1 MFKRT
6 LQVQR
11 ALIFLLFILFVSTV
25 WIYTKFDSTLHYT
38 FINVTNMELKN
49 LKRVT
54 EAIVGNITMNIKQ
67 GSIYEQL
74 KHNKKLR
81 EKLNKILS
89 LYVNDEMKYVY
100 VIYRDKKGRYRYLL
114 DGSKIAKERGAFN
127 QIFIPVSNIW
137 DTCFKTKKD
146 IFTVQKNIA
155 SLWITYLYPIIIN
168 KKMQAVLA
176 LDISTI
182 TDKKIERSL
191 IPLRMY
197 LKYLIMFMFIVIF
210 TTAFQIYLLIRERK
224 VSRIDALTRLYN
236 RLYLQ
241 EKMDTIPLRKIAVAM
256 VDIDHFKDVND
267 TFGHDVGDVV
277 LRNIAKRLI
286 VYTRAEDIVIRYG
299 GEEFL
304 IIFELESGKKDIDNI
319 INVAKRI
326 QKQVS
331 ENPIRAGDIGVSVTV
346 SMGLDPYTY
355 KRRSLEESI
364 SIADLMLYSAKRKGR
379 NRVEIAKG

>member
-54 EAIVGNITMNIKQ
+54 EAIVGNITMNVKQ

>member
-1 MFKRT
+1 M

-11 ALIFLLFILFVSTV
+11 ALIFLLLILFISTA

-38 FINVTNMELKN
+38 SANVTNMELNN
-49 LKRVT
+49 LKRIVK
-54 EAIVGNITMNIKQ
+54 AIAGNITLNIKQ
-67 GSIYEQL
+67 GSMYEQL
-74 KHNKKLR
+74 KYNKKLR
-81 EKLNKILS
+81 EKLDKILS

-100 VIYRDKKGRYRYLL
+100 VIYKDKKGRYRYLL

-137 DTCFKTKKD
+137 DVCFKTKKD

-155 SLWITYLYPIIIN
+155 SLWITYLHPIIIN

-182 TDKKIERSL
+182 TDKKIEKSL

-210 TTAFQIYLLIRERK
+210 TTAFQIYLLFRERK

-236 RLYLQ
+236 RHYLQ
-241 EKMDTIPLRKIAVAM
+241 EKKNTISLRRVAVAM

-267 TFGHDVGDVV
+267 TFGHDVGDIV

-286 VYTRAEDIVIRYG
+286 IYTRAEDVVIRYG

-304 IIFELESGKKDIDNI
+304 IIFELEFGKKDIDNI

-331 ENPIRAGDIGVSVTV
+331 ENPIRAGDINVSVTV
-346 SMGLDPYTY
+346 SLGLDPYTY
-355 KRRSLEESI
+355 RRHSLEESI
-364 SIADLMLYSAKRKGR
+364 SIADLMLYAAKRNGR

>member
-331 ENPIRAGDIGVSVTV
+331 ESPIRAGDIGVSVTV

>member
-1 MFKRT
+1 M

-11 ALIFLLFILFVSTV
+11 ALIFLLLILFISTV

-38 FINVTNMELKN
+38 SANVTNMELNN
-49 LKRVT
+49 LKRIVK
-54 EAIVGNITMNIKQ
+54 AIAGNITLNIKQ
-67 GSIYEQL
+67 GSMYEQL
-74 KHNKKLR
+74 KYNKKLR
-81 EKLNKILS
+81 EKLDKILS

-100 VIYRDKKGRYRYLL
+100 VIYKDKKGRYRYLL

-137 DTCFKTKKD
+137 DVCFKTKKD

-155 SLWITYLYPIIIN
+155 SLWITYLHPIIIN

-182 TDKKIERSL
+182 TDKKIEKSL

-210 TTAFQIYLLIRERK
+210 TTAFQIYLLFRERK

-236 RLYLQ
+236 RHYLQ
-241 EKMDTIPLRKIAVAM
+241 EKKNTISLRRVAVAM

-267 TFGHDVGDVV
+267 TFGHDVGDIV

-286 VYTRAEDIVIRYG
+286 IYTRAEDVVIRYG

-304 IIFELESGKKDIDNI
+304 IIFELEFGKKDIDNI

-331 ENPIRAGDIGVSVTV
+331 ENPIRAGDINVSVTV
-346 SMGLDPYTY
+346 SLGLDPYTY
-355 KRRSLEESI
+355 RRHSLEESI
-364 SIADLMLYSAKRKGR
+364 SIADLMLYAAKRNGR

>member
-1 MFKRT
+1 MFKHV

-11 ALIFLLFILFVSTV
+11 ALIFLLLILFISTV
-25 WIYTKFDSTLHYT
+25 WIYTKFDSTMRYT
-38 FINVTNMELKN
+38 SANVTNMELNN
-49 LKRVT
+49 LKRIVK
-54 EAIVGNITMNIKQ
+54 AIAGNITLNIKQ
-67 GSIYEQL
+67 GSMYEQL
-74 KHNKKLR
+74 KYNKKLR
-81 EKLNKILS
+81 EKLDKILS

-100 VIYRDKKGRYRYLL
+100 VIYKDKKGRYRYLL

-137 DTCFKTKKD
+137 DVCFKTKKD

-155 SLWITYLYPIIIN
+155 SLWITYLHPIIIN

-182 TDKKIERSL
+182 TDKKIEKSL

-210 TTAFQIYLLIRERK
+210 TTAFQIYLLLRERK

-241 EKMDTIPLRKIAVAM
+241 EKKNTISLRRVAVAM

-267 TFGHDVGDVV
+267 TFGHDVGDIV

-286 VYTRAEDIVIRYG
+286 IYTRAEDVVIRYG

-304 IIFELESGKKDIDNI
+304 IIFELEFGKKDIDNI

-331 ENPIRAGDIGVSVTV
+331 ENPIRAGDINVSVTV
-346 SMGLDPYTY
+346 SLGLDPYTY
-355 KRRSLEESI
+355 RRHSLEESI
-364 SIADLMLYSAKRKGR
+364 SIADLMLYAAKRNGR

>member
-1 MFKRT
+1 MFKHM

-11 ALIFLLFILFVSTV
+11 ALIFLLLVLFISTV
-25 WIYTKFDSTLHYT
+25 WIYTKFDKTLHYT
-38 FINVTNMELKN
+38 SLNVTNMELNN
-49 LKRVT
+49 LKRAAK
-54 EAIVGNITMNIKQ
+54 AIAGNITFNIKK
-67 GSIYEQL
+67 GSMYEQL
-74 KHNKKLR
+74 KDNKKLR

-89 LYVNDEMKYVY
+89 LYINDEMKYVY
-100 VIYRDKKGRYRYLL
+100 VIYKDKKGRYRYLL

-137 DTCFKTKKD
+137 DICFKTEKD

-155 SLWITYLYPIIIN
+155 SLWITYLHPIIID

-241 EKMDTIPLRKIAVAM
+241 EKKNSISLRKVAVAM

-267 TFGHDVGDVV
+267 TFGHDVGDIV

-286 VYTRAEDIVIRYG
+286 IYTRAEDIVIRYG

-304 IIFELESGKKDIDNI
+304 IIFELELGKKGIDNI
-319 INVAKRI
+319 VGMAKRI

-331 ENPIRAGDIGVSVTV
+331 ENPIRAKDVNVSVTV

-355 KRRSLEESI
+355 KRHSLEESI
-364 SIADLMLYSAKRKGR
+364 SIADLMLYAAKRNGR
-379 NRVEIAKG
+379 NRVEVAKN